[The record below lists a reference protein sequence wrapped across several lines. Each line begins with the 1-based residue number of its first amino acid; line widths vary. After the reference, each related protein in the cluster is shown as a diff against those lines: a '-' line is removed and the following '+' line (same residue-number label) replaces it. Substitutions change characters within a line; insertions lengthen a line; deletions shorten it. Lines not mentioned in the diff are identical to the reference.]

1 MDFKKIEVNLEIT
14 ILKTEALNQL
24 IQFKYRSTIQKSL
37 WESLSLS
44 EEEIEQTNLL
54 IYLDR

>member
-1 MDFKKIEVNLEIT
+1 MDFKKIEVNLQIT

-24 IQFKYRSTIQKSL
+24 IQFKYHNTIQKSL